1 MNHQRMTR
9 FIFSVFVM
17 ILLITTAGC
26 LSANAAKETC
36 SDLTGT
42 YSENSQDYDMY
53 AHPIENY
60 LVPME
65 DGWMRVVGGSET
77 HVEYYTDDFKLTSKK
92 TVATELPIF
101 GGFYQK
107 GANYY
112 LLTGQENSSQSN
124 KREVFR
130 VTKYDKK
137 WKRLGAAKLSD
148 VNTTIPF
155 AEGSARFASCGD
167 YLIIRSSHEMY
178 QSKDGHNHQANI
190 TMELNCKTMQFTD
203 SYSIVKNVS
212 CGYVSHSFNQFIH
225 VENNHIIA
233 VDHGDAR
240 PRSVVL
246 CKYKTD
252 CSKGEFTGQYG
263 FCNSYDL
270 MSFAGQTGDNYT
282 GASVGGFEVSGSSY
296 LVAGSSEPSSGFNWG
311 TRNIFL
317 CVMNKSTGRITT
329 KWITNYSQGSESAST
344 PHLVS
349 VGNDRFVLLWTWD
362 ATLYYALLDGTGSV
376 VGKIYKMQGVLSD
389 CVPVVKNG
397 ELVWYTNVGEEI
409 TFYRIGIKTPERANV
424 STVNISHRW
433 VTQFVQADGQPS
445 LVCEKCGLKQFG
457 IIPTDLDLYWG
468 EKGDNIYLS
477 VCDTTPKETTNL
489 YYKVFSLV
497 AEGGTDGGYDT
508 VNVTSSDPNVVR
520 VDAENNRLQFLTA
533 GTATVTFQSVQRP
546 SVQKTISFNVKHD
559 MQQNEVRKATLSDDG
574 AILSVCSLCGKTA
587 STVVARPET
596 FSLSQ
601 TKFSSTGVQ
610 HKPEV
615 TILDCK
621 GKVLAKENY
630 TLTYRN
636 NVKIGKASA
645 TVTLR
650 GNYSGE
656 KTLAFKIVPMRV
668 KGVVIKSNTKNQATI
683 SFNAQ
688 EGVLAYQVYFSTE
701 KNGPYRKLGTTKTPR
716 FTATQLESGRTYYF
730 KVRAYSKINGELY
743 KGAFSTGKYVKVK

>member
-1 MNHQRMTR
+1 MNHQRISH
-9 FIFSVFVM
+9 FVFTLVAMLFM
-17 ILLITTAGC
+17 IATASC
-26 LSANAAKETC
+26 LSASAAKEVC

-42 YSENSQDYDMY
+42 YSENSQDYDMF
-53 AHPIENY
+53 ANPIENY
-60 LVPME
+60 LVPTE
-65 DGWMRVVGGSET
+65 KGWMRVVGGRET

-92 TVATELPIF
+92 TVAKELPIF

-112 LLTGQENSSQSN
+112 LLTGRDNPEESR

-130 VTKYDKK
+130 VTKYDKN

-167 YLIIRSSHEMY
+167 YLIIRTSHEMY
-178 QSKDGHNHQANI
+178 QNKDGHNHQANI

-282 GASVGGFEVSGSSY
+282 GASVGGFEVSSSSY

-317 CVMNKSTGRITT
+317 CVMNKKTERVST

-344 PHLVS
+344 PHLVA
-349 VGNDRFVLLWTWD
+349 VGSDRFILLWTRD
-362 ATLYYALLDGTGSV
+362 ATVYYVVLDGTGTA
-376 VGKIYKMQGVLSD
+376 VGKIYKMQGALSD

-397 ELVWYTNVGEEI
+397 EMIWYTNIGEEI
-409 TFYRIGIKTPERANV
+409 TFYRVKVKAPKTT
-424 STVNISHRW
+424 STLTVNIGHRLAR
-433 VTQFVQADGQPS
+433 QFIPSDGQAS
-445 LVCEKCGLKQFG
+445 YVCEKCGLKEFG
-457 IIPTDLDLYWG
+457 VIPSALDLYWG
-468 EKGDNIYLS
+468 KKRNDTYLP
-477 VCDTTPKETTNL
+477 VCDTNPKEAADL
-489 YYKVFSLV
+489 YYKALSTVV
-497 AEGGTDGGYDT
+497 ADEGNYTIS
-508 VNVTSSDPNVVR
+508 VSSSDPNVVQID
-520 VDAENNRLQFLTA
+520 VKNNRLQFLNA
-533 GTATVTFQSVQRP
+533 GIADVTFRLAQKP
-546 SVQKTISFNVKHD
+546 SVQKTVTFNVKHD
-559 MQQNEVRKATLSDDG
+559 MQQTEVKKATLSDDG
-574 AILSVCSLCGKTA
+574 EILSVCSLCGKSV

-610 HKPEV
+610 HKPDV
-615 TILDCK
+615 TVIDCE
-621 GKVLAKENY
+621 GKILAKENY
-630 TLTYRN
+630 SLTYRN
-636 NVKIGKASA
+636 NVKIGKASV
-645 TVTLR
+645 TITLR

-656 KTLAFKIVPMRV
+656 KTLAFKIVPMKV
-668 KGVVIKSNTKNQATI
+668 NGVVVKSNTKKQATI
-683 SFNAQ
+683 SFNGQ
-688 EGVLAYQVYFSTE
+688 EGVQTYQIYFSTE

-716 FTATQLESGRTYYF
+716 FTTTQLTSGITYYF
-730 KVRAYSKINGELY
+730 KVRAYSKFNGELY
-743 KGAFSTGKYVKVK
+743 KGAFSTGKHVKVK